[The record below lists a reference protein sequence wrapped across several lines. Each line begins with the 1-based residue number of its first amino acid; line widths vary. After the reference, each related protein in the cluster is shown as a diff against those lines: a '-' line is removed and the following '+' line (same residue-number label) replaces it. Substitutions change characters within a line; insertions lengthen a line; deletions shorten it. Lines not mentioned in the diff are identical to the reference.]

1 VKRDTVINVLLILAG
16 IVLAFALFGA
26 GAFWKG
32 RATPRKSGELMIN
45 RKSRVCCVTSQ
56 RG

>member
-1 VKRDTVINVLLILAG
+1 MKRDTVINVLLIIAG

-26 GAFWKG
+26 GALWKG
-32 RATPRKSGELMIN
+32 KETPRKSGELMIN
-45 RKSRVCCVTSQ
+45 TKSRGCGVTGQ